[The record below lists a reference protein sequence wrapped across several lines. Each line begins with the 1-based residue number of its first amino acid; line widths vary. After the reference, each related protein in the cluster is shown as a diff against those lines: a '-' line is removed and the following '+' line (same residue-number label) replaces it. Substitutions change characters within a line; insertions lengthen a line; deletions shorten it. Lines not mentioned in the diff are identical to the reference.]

1 MMLAATSF
9 YVILRRLNP
18 RLGMRGDISGEAG
31 SIRLIRLANYMRLI
45 QSVLA
50 FLVGNSIFQRGW
62 DPPRNQLF
70 INLVDEKH
78 TPALPCAPRVFF
90 GSRRVIST
98 S

>member
-1 MMLAATSF
+1 MLAATFF
-9 YVILRRLNP
+9 YVIVRRLNP
-18 RLGMRGDISGEAG
+18 RLRVRGDISGEAG

-45 QSVLA
+45 QSILA
-50 FLVGNSIFQRGW
+50 FLGGNSILQRGR
-62 DPPRNQLF
+62 DPARNQPL